1 MSTRA
6 TMPKHLRKRQPG
18 GERAR
23 FVWAFE
29 ECLRRDPD
37 RAPSPTQINMLLEHP
52 PPLNILAG
60 RLSVIRRELLREH
73 GFVKDETERWVRP

>member
-1 MSTRA
+1 MND
-6 TMPKHLRKRQPG
+6 MPKGLRKRQPG

-29 ECLRRDPD
+29 ECLRRNPNK
-37 RAPSPTQINMLLEHP
+37 APSPTDINILLETQ

-60 RLSVIRRELLREH
+60 RLSKVRRGLLEEH
-73 GFVKDETERWVRP
+73 GFVKDERERWVRP

>member
-1 MSTRA
+1 MGD
-6 TMPKHLRKRQPG
+6 MPKGLRKRQPG

-29 ECLRRDPD
+29 ECLRRNPNK
-37 RAPSPTQINMLLEHP
+37 APSPTDINILLETQ

-60 RLSVIRRELLREH
+60 RLSKVRRGLLEEH
-73 GFVKDETERWVRP
+73 GFVKDERERWVRP